1 MENKQIR
8 EHLIDNGVRD
18 LMANGFKNVTKENII
33 KNEKYREEFKF
44 LLIKEIGSNDGF
56 RDMVKNLLPEIFKY

>member
-8 EHLIDNGVRD
+8 EHLIDNGVRN